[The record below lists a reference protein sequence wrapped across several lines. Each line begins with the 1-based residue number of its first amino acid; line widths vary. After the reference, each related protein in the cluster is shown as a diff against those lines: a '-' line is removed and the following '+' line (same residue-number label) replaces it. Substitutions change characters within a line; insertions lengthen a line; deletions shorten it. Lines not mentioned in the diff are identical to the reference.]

1 MNIRGILKAARG
13 FTIKHGPEILT
24 AVGTIGLIAS
34 GIMAVNQTPR
44 AMEILR
50 EHEEELGTELTA
62 QEKFKACWTATASCS
77 LLTCC
82 CWVATTPSW
91 TICCCCLTS
100 SSRSAAAAAAWAAAY
115 QMSENALLRLENSVK
130 DELGENK
137 LKKIQDN
144 ATAKLIEEN
153 PVNPEE
159 IINTG
164 DGDDL
169 FMDYYSK
176 RYFRSC
182 TKAINTRYNHFIA
195 RLQHEDYMTPND
207 WLYEM
212 DLPRICP
219 ELGDCKYFT
228 SAMYQSKLLDDE
240 PEYTY
245 GPGPFG
251 APCGIVK
258 MSCEPSF
265 ERY

>member
-1 MNIRGILKAARG
+1 MLKFVTGRLRSGKTTYIHKEIEAQINSGRTGITLIVPEQFSFATEKAMLKQLGAAKYSQLSVLSFSRLADTLVRPSVYAG
-13 FTIKHGPEILT
+13 RQLMSDSSKS
-24 AVGTIGLIAS
+24 AV
-34 GIMAVNQTPR
+34 MA
-44 AMEILR
+44 L
-50 EHEEELGTELTA
+50 
-62 QEKFKACWTATASCS
+62 
-77 LLTCC
+77 
-82 CWVATTPSW
+82 
-91 TICCCCLTS
+91 
-100 SSRSAAAAAAWAAAY
+100 
-115 QMSENALLRLENSVK
+115 ALDSVK

>member
-1 MNIRGILKAARG
+1 MNIRGILNAAKG

-44 AMEILR
+44 AMEILK

-62 QEKFKACWTATASCS
+62 QDKFKACWKTYLPSV
-77 LLTCC
+77 LL
-82 CWVATTPSW
+82 A
-91 TICCCCLTS
+91 TS
-100 SSRSAAAAAAWAAAY
+100 SVASIIFARRIDARRAAAWAAAY

-130 DELGENK
+130 DEFGESK
-137 LKKIQDN
+137 LKKVQDN

>member
-1 MNIRGILKAARG
+1 MNIHGMLNAVKG
-13 FTIKHGPEILT
+13 FAIKHGPEILT

-34 GIMAVNQTPR
+34 GVMAVNQTPR
-44 AMEILR
+44 AMEILKA
-50 EHEEELGTELTA
+50 HEEELGVEELPA
-62 QEKFKACWTATASCS
+62 QEKFKACWKTYLPSV
-77 LLTCC
+77 LL
-82 CWVATTPSW
+82 A
-91 TICCCCLTS
+91 TS
-100 SSRSAAAAAAWAAAY
+100 SVASIIFARRIDARRAAAWAAAY
-115 QMSENALLRLENSVK
+115 QMSENALLRLESAVK
-130 DELGENK
+130 DEFGENK
-137 LKKIQDN
+137 LKKVQDN
-144 ATAKLIEEN
+144 ATTKLIEEN

-258 MSCEPSF
+258 LSCEPSF
-265 ERY
+265 DRY

>member
-62 QEKFKACWTATASCS
+62 QEKFKACWKTYLPSV
-77 LLTCC
+77 LL
-82 CWVATTPSW
+82 A
-91 TICCCCLTS
+91 TS
-100 SSRSAAAAAAWAAAY
+100 SVASIIFARRIDARRAAAWAAAY

-153 PVNPEE
+153 PANPEE

>member
-62 QEKFKACWTATASCS
+62 QEKFKACWKTYLPSV
-77 LLTCC
+77 LL
-82 CWVATTPSW
+82 A
-91 TICCCCLTS
+91 TS
-100 SSRSAAAAAAWAAAY
+100 SVASIIFARRIDARRAAAWAAAY

>member
-62 QEKFKACWTATASCS
+62 QEKFKACWKTYLPSV
-77 LLTCC
+77 LL
-82 CWVATTPSW
+82 A
-91 TICCCCLTS
+91 TS
-100 SSRSAAAAAAWAAAY
+100 SVASIIFARRIDARRAAAWAAAY

-182 TKAINTRYNHFIA
+182 TKAINNHFIA